1 MSEKFA
7 LIAAEQATSD
17 PAPSVSAMCAG
28 LGVSRSGF
36 YDWQQAQPSPRQ
48 RRRAKVTRYVHAA
61 FKAGRGTYG
70 VRRVHAILARS
81 TDPDV
86 ASVSVDLVRAIMAQ
100 EGLMACQPRAYKV
113 TTRQDP
119 NAAPISDRLNRD
131 FTART
136 PGMKLVVDPDRTRGI
151 RRPVRERPPLAG

>member
-36 YDWQQAQPSPRQ
+36 YDWQQAQPSRRQ
-48 RRRAKVTRYVHAA
+48 RRRVKVTRYVHAA

-86 ASVSVDLVRAIMAQ
+86 ASVSVDGQRREA
-100 EGLMACQPRAYKV
+100 GGSGRPFDD
-113 TTRQDP
+113 DP
-119 NAAPISDRLNRD
+119 VH
-131 FTART
+131 AR
-136 PGMKLVVDPDRTRGI
+136 
-151 RRPVRERPPLAG
+151 PLAL